1 MAFIRIINKFI
12 LVLLFG
18 TVVVSTEAQKTVLKF
33 NPDGTFKIVQFTD
46 VHFKYGNPNSDIA
59 LERMRQGGIGY
70 RKTGSGDFHRRCDL
84 WKTGVRRYE
93 DGVEC
98 GGGT

>member
-46 VHFKYGNPNSDIA
+46 VHFKYGNSNSDIA
-59 LERMRQGGIGY
+59 LERMRQVLDIE
-70 RKTGSGDFHRRCDL
+70 KPDLVIFTGDVIYGNRRQ
-84 WKTGVRRYE
+84 KV
-93 DGVEC
+93 
-98 GGGT
+98 